1 MSVHATYAEGLP
13 HRQSGSVV
21 SALKRVLAV
30 FKLLH
35 EVWVEAQDMARQA
48 HRRHP
53 HLD

>member
-13 HRQSGSVV
+13 RGQSASVV
-21 SALKRVLAV
+21 SALKRVLDV

-35 EVWVEAQDMARQA
+35 EVWVEAQDMARES
-48 HRRHP
+48 HRRYP